1 MMQLLLLTF
10 TLNLVRADMYLQS
23 VRGSNNRLDEANRE
37 RNNGNRVFDSQN
49 NDRGGYNVGKL
60 NYFVTEKVPIS
71 WTNQHGCGSEDVKH
85 CEIVLQAMCDPLMR
99 DGTTTQRI
107 PVNPANCR
115 NFDCDTDPKFGRH
128 ESYEYYQ
135 TCEQTERNKG
145 LFVAS
150 QNPNRGD
157 ATRTRQNPGGTRRG
171 YECPEERDYYPYWN
185 PSPWMDLA
193 IWTKDLGKC
202 KAMQAESQNVKSRWY
217 CNVPDEVK
225 AANNFGN
232 GIGKTP
238 ISKEDCDALN
248 TATVD
253 VGGNATTL
261 RSAWTEVPAHG
272 IPAPQCLESRATRPN
287 HLGLVGGKTQWQ
299 YDWEVPKE
307 LIADGAV
314 ENRCAFRVRYNI
326 TEDYDAS
333 KRDGS
338 TAEAGMDVGVANPDN
353 SKFTTLENSVDSSH
367 SRTSKNGGNANNR
380 PATLQVWRKYGIT
393 DAEVQYTPADAATD
407 TPAQVNNG
415 NNVNDDNL
423 GDNRDYL
430 LRNNPRVDPLGKTYG
445 NNDFRVRLQLAVNTA
460 QYGRT
465 FQDRTHMTR
474 ILPRPADAGNSDIKL
489 FTVSGKR
496 GNIVQTFPGHEYFF
510 YPEEMHLRKYDM
522 LHFHWTGSNTN
533 PNNNDG
539 QGKQGTDRSN
549 VCPMNSAIYP
559 ADAANNLQGG
569 DGLNAGLGHIGS
581 IGTSY
586 PAYVKEP
593 ELYSRA
599 EAFSSCSQPEQVQA
613 PIGGVPLA
621 IAEALCTG
629 RREPGA
635 LHDFGNMEEL
645 DDAGTT
651 VSIAPVQVTETGC
664 WSVVSTRNNNFSNRS
679 QKSTICVD
687 EGDYATND
695 VGPSGDA
702 VTASVGWISIPSGA
716 ITNIQTFSMQSA
728 VKEGSASEEIWIE
741 PAVMELASE
750 DATIEIAIAYEQR
763 ALYSPKLTHQNV
775 ASGEWEELT
784 DAKYETTTNANGE
797 EYTVA
802 MANVNEGGAYVV
814 EDQVNLGA
822 VIAITMAGLV
832 FFCSVGFLVWWKFF
846 KTPSEEYDEYATN
859 PASVQTGTYGA

>member
-1 MMQLLLLTF
+1 MMHLLLLTF
-10 TLNLVRADMYLQS
+10 TSLFLVNADMYLHS
-23 VRGSNNRLDEANRE
+23 IRGSNNRLDEANRE
-37 RNNGNRVFDSQN
+37 RNNGNRMFDSQN

-128 ESYEYYQ
+128 ESYEFYQ
-135 TCEQTERNKG
+135 TCEQTKRNKG

-150 QNPNRGD
+150 QQPNRDD

-185 PSPWMDLA
+185 PSPWIDLA
-193 IWTKDLGKC
+193 IWTKDMGKC
-202 KAMQAESQNVKSRWY
+202 KLIQAESQNVKSRWY
-217 CNVPDEVK
+217 CDVPEEV
-225 AANNFGN
+225 ANANNFGN

-238 ISKEDCDALN
+238 ITKTECDDLN

-253 VGGNATTL
+253 AGGNSTTL
-261 RSAWTEVPAHG
+261 RATWTEVPPNG
-272 IPAPQCLESRATRPN
+272 FPAPECLESRPSRPN
-287 HLGLVGGKTQWQ
+287 HLGLIGGQTQWT
-299 YDWEVPKE
+299 YDWAVPKE
-307 LIADGAV
+307 LLADGAT

-333 KRDGS
+333 LRDGS

-353 SKFTTLENSVDSSH
+353 SKFTTLENAVDWYH
-367 SRTSKNGGNANNR
+367 SRKPNGGGNANNR
-380 PATLQVWRKYGIT
+380 PSTLQIWRKYGIT
-393 DAEVQYTPADAATD
+393 DEEVQYTEGDRAAGTR
-407 TPAQVNNG
+407 PQVA
-415 NNVNDDNL
+415 NVNDNNL
-423 GDNRDYL
+423 GTNRDYL
-430 LRNNPRVDPLGKTYG
+430 LRNNPKVDPLGKVYTDTQG
-445 NNDFRVRLQLAVNTA
+445 QDFRVRLQLAVNTA
-460 QYGRT
+460 QYSRT
-465 FQDRTHMTR
+465 FQDRSHMTR
-474 ILPRPADAGNSDIKL
+474 ILPRPENAGNAQIKL
-489 FTVSGKR
+489 LTVSGKR

-510 YPEEMHLRKYDM
+510 YPEELHLRKFDM
-522 LHFHWTGSNTN
+522 VHFHWTGSNTN

-549 VCPMNSAIYP
+549 FCPMNGAIYEP
-559 ADAANNLQGG
+559 DATASLQGG
-569 DGLNAGLGHIGS
+569 EGLNTGAAHIGS
-581 IGTSY
+581 LGTNY

-599 EAFSSCSQPEQVQA
+599 EAFSSCSKPEQIQP
-613 PIGGVPLA
+613 PIGGIPME

-629 RREPGA
+629 RQEPGA
-635 LHDFGNMEEL
+635 RHDFGNMEEL

-651 VSIAPVQVTETGC
+651 VSFAPVQVTETGC
-664 WSVVSTRNNNFSNRS
+664 WSGVSTRNNNFSNRS

-702 VTASVGWISIPSGA
+702 VTASVGWIAIPPGA
-716 ITNIQTFSMQSA
+716 ITNIQTFSMTSVPKKGA
-728 VKEGSASEEIWIE
+728 ASEEVWIE
-741 PAVMELASE
+741 PKDMELA
-750 DATIEIAIAYEQR
+750 DAAQTVQLAIAYEQR
-763 ALYSPKLTHQNV
+763 ALYSPKLTHLT
-775 ASGEWEELT
+775 SGGKWEELS
-784 DAKYETTTNANGE
+784 DVQYETTTNSDGE

-802 MANVNEGGAYVV
+802 MANVNEGGGYVV

-822 VIAITMAGLV
+822 VVAIVMAGLV

-846 KTPSEEYDEYATN
+846 KSPADDYSEYDTN
-859 PASVQTGTYGA
+859 PHSVQTGTNF

>member
-1 MMQLLLLTF
+1 MMHLLLLTF

-37 RNNGNRVFDSQN
+37 RNNGNRLFDSQN

-60 NYFVTEKVPIS
+60 NYFATEKVPIS

-85 CEIVLQAMCDPLMR
+85 CEIILQAMCDPLMR

-128 ESYEYYQ
+128 ESYEFYQ

-150 QNPNRGD
+150 QQPNRGD

-185 PSPWMDLA
+185 PSPWIDLA
-193 IWTKDLGKC
+193 IWTKDMGKC
-202 KAMQAESQNVKSRWY
+202 QAMQAESQNVKSKWY

-225 AANNFGN
+225 EANNFGN

-238 ISKEDCDALN
+238 ISQAACDDLN

-253 VGGNATTL
+253 NGGNSTTL
-261 RSAWTEVPAHG
+261 RAEWTEVPPNG
-272 IPAPQCLESRATRPN
+272 FPAPQCLESRPTRPN
-287 HLGLVGGKTQWQ
+287 HLGLIGGKTQWT
-299 YDWEVPKE
+299 YEWEVPKE
-307 LIADGAV
+307 FLAGGAV

-338 TAEAGMDVGVANPDN
+338 TAEAGMDVGLGNPDN
-353 SKFTTLENSVDSSH
+353 SKFTTLEPGIDFMH
-367 SRTSKNGGNANNR
+367 SRTSSKGGNANNR
-380 PATLQVWRKYGIT
+380 PSTLQIWRKYGISDNEVADYTEGDRTT
-393 DAEVQYTPADAATD
+393 DPPTPPTI
-407 TPAQVNNG
+407 G
-415 NNVNDDNL
+415 NVNDNNL
-423 GDNRDYL
+423 GTNRDYL
-430 LRNNPRVDPLGKTYG
+430 LRNNPKPDVLGKTYG
-445 NNDFRVRLQLAVNTA
+445 NDDFRVRLQLAVNTA
-460 QYGRT
+460 QYCRT

-474 ILPRPADAGNSDIKL
+474 ILARPANAGNSQIKL
-489 FTVSGKR
+489 LTVSGKR

-510 YPEEMHLRKYDM
+510 FPEELHLKKFDM
-522 LHFHWTGSNTN
+522 IHLHWTGSNTN

-549 VCPMNSAIYP
+549 LCPMNNAIYP
-559 ADAANNLQGG
+559 ADAANSLQGG

-581 IGTSY
+581 LGVNY

-593 ELYSRA
+593 ELYARA
-599 EAFSSCSQPEQVQA
+599 EAFSTCGAKEQVQA
-613 PIGGVPLA
+613 PIGGIPME
-621 IAEALCTG
+621 IAEAVCTG

-635 LHDFGNMEEL
+635 LHDYGNMEEL

-651 VSIAPVQVTETGC
+651 VSFAPVQVTETGC
-664 WSVVSTRNNNFSNRS
+664 WSVVSTRNNNFSNRC

-695 VGPSGDA
+695 VGPQGDA
-702 VTASVGWISIPSGA
+702 VSSGVGWIAIPSGA
-716 ITNIQTFSMQSA
+716 VSNIQTFSMSSA
-728 VKEGSASEEIWIE
+728 PKENAASEEVWIE
-741 PAVMELASE
+741 PYEMDLTEEGWVEV
-750 DATIEIAIAYEQR
+750 AIAYEQR
-763 ALYSPKLTHQNV
+763 ALYSPKLTHQNHQTG
-775 ASGEWEELT
+775 SWEELT
-784 DAKYETTTNANGE
+784 DAKYETATNPNGE

-814 EDQVNLGA
+814 EDQVNAGA
-822 VIAITMAGLV
+822 VVAIVMAGLV
-832 FFCSVGFLVWWKFF
+832 FFCAVGFLVWWKFF

-859 PASVQTGTYGA
+859 PASVQTGTYA